1 MNDFQNYL
9 DDALTRL
16 DVKESKKQTDK
27 KEPDNYNIAQ
37 DISELLLT
45 LRKELG
51 ISQRQLS
58 EITGIPQANISRIEN
73 GHYLPSLLILKRLAD
88 GLGRRLTIDFIDVN
102 SIMED

>member
-1 MNDFQNYL
+1 MNDFQHYL
-9 DDALTRL
+9 DDALNRL
-16 DVKESKKQTDK
+16 DVKESKKQTGK
-27 KEPDNYNIAQ
+27 KEPNNYNIAQ

-102 SIMED
+102 SITED